1 MTPPLLHLLQLVSP
15 SLPIGAF
22 AYSQGLEYAI
32 DGGWLTQEGSLEAWM
47 NGVMEEGVGRV
58 DLPLILRQMRAWKA
72 GDQAALAH
80 WNQWLLANRETREL
94 LQEELQLG
102 GTLTRLLRSLEVL
115 PPARPL
121 PEEPAYCTLFAIAAC
136 HYGISESEA
145 LQGFCWSWLENQ
157 VAVAC
162 KTVPLG
168 QTAAQLLLQR
178 LMPTIALTCER
189 ALLLD
194 DEAMGG
200 TLPGF
205 AIASAHHE
213 TQYSRLFRS

>member
-1 MTPPLLHLLQLVSP
+1 MTPALLPLLQLVSP
-15 SLPIGAF
+15 ALPIGAF

-32 DGGWLTQEGSLEAWM
+32 DGGWLTQEGELEAWLS
-47 NGVMEEGVGRV
+47 GVMESGLGQV
-58 DLPLILRQMRAWKA
+58 DLPLILRQMRAWRA
-72 GDQAALAH
+72 VDDGALDH

-102 GTLTRLLRSLEVL
+102 GTLSRLLASLELL
-115 PPARPL
+115 PAERPL
-121 PEEPAYCTLFAIAAC
+121 PPEPAYCTLFAIAAC
-136 HYGISESEA
+136 HHGIEESDA

-157 VAVAC
+157 VTVAC
-162 KTVPLG
+162 KTLPLG
-168 QTAAQLLLQR
+168 QTAAQRLLQR
-178 LMPTIALTCER
+178 LMPVIVRTCDTAL
-189 ALLLD
+189 ALE

-205 AIASAHHE
+205 AIASGCHE